1 MKLDIIGDIHGHC
14 DTLER
19 LLTKLGY
26 SAQSGDW
33 KHADRKAL
41 FLGDYIDR
49 GPNVRETLQLVRGMV
64 ESGHAFALM
73 GNHELN
79 AVAYHSRDAA
89 GNPLRE
95 HSVKNTGQH
104 RATLD
109 AFFGREAEWADWVEW
124 LKGLSFYLDLPGLR
138 AVHACWCERSIGLVR
153 GASLRDGEFLLAAT
167 QLGTDECRALDT
179 LLKGPEYSVAHLGLR
194 IRGRDGIVREDLRV
208 RWWGRDSESFTLSE
222 ITMPPG
228 SQVSDDRITSADLDE
243 APNLALGGAPVFFGH
258 YKLPHDHPVGPL
270 AEGICCLD
278 YGVGHGGALVAY
290 RWDGEH
296 ALEPSKFVSEQE

>member
-19 LLTKLGY
+19 LLARLGY
-26 SAQSGDW
+26 SAQSGVW
-33 KHADRKAL
+33 KHAERKVV

-49 GPNVRETLQLVRGMV
+49 GPKVRETLHLVRGMV

-95 HSVKNTGQH
+95 HSFKNTSQH
-104 RATLD
+104 KATLD
-109 AFFGREAEWADWVEW
+109 AFSGRDDEWPEWIEW
-124 LKGLSFYLDLPGLR
+124 LKGLSFYLELPGLR
-138 AVHACWCERSIGLVR
+138 AVHACWCEGSIAQVR
-153 GASLRDGEFLLAAT
+153 GESLRDREFLLAAT
-167 QLGTDECRALDT
+167 QPGTEECRALDA

-194 IRGRDGIVREDLRV
+194 IRGRDGIIREDLRV
-208 RWWGRDSESFTLSE
+208 RWWGRDAESFTLSE

-258 YKLPHDHPVGPL
+258 YKLPHDQPVEPL

-290 RWDGEH
+290 RWDGEQ
-296 ALEPSKFVSEQE
+296 ALDLLKFVAEPE